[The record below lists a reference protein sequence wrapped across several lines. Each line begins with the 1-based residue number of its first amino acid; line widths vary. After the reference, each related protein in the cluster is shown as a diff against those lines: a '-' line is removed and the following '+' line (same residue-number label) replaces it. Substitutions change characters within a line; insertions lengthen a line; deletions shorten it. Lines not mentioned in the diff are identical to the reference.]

1 MHLNASLRRKQ
12 VESALQHGNTTMLIW
27 LGKQRLGQRNEPAP
41 ESQSSQVHEFVLEM
55 RKRHAH
61 IERIE
66 RAKERSV
73 ASVVIV

>member
-41 ESQSSQVHEFVLEM
+41 ESQSS
-55 RKRHAH
+55 
-61 IERIE
+61 
-66 RAKERSV
+66 
-73 ASVVIV
+73 